1 MRLITGDLGVS
12 QEEDNKQLVRQ
23 FFEAMSSGDVEFMVN
38 AYDDAG
44 TVQTMGSTLISGIYD
59 KEQIRGFANG
69 IYEAFPQGLS
79 FTVVGVTAEGERVA
93 VEAESNG
100 KHASGK
106 DYNNFY
112 HFLFTIRDGRIL
124 SLKEYLDTELVT
136 EILAGGQRLAQ

>member
-1 MRLITGDLGVS
+1 MS

-23 FFEAMSSGDVEFMVN
+23 FFEAMSSGDVAFMVD

-44 TVQTMGSTLISGIYD
+44 TVQTMGNTLISGTYD
-59 KEQIRGFANG
+59 KEQIRGFADG

-93 VEAESNG
+93 VEAESSG

-112 HFLFTIRDGRIL
+112 HFLFTIRDGKII

-136 EILAGGQRLAQ
+136 AVLAGGQRP